1 MWGGPS
7 WTIME
12 GKSLPGGVGRWSL
25 CGHWVAHGTG
35 YYHPPREALRQTS
48 VPSLPL
54 RGIEALP
61 PRKDTKNLAELAG
74 SCLIL
79 SGDQRGLRH
88 FGLNFFTSVKMGR
101 GERWGCSA
109 KRKHQN
115 QDTG

>member
-1 MWGGPS
+1 M
-7 WTIME
+7 
-12 GKSLPGGVGRWSL
+12 
-25 CGHWVAHGTG
+25 
-35 YYHPPREALRQTS
+35 
-48 VPSLPL
+48 PSLPL
-54 RGIEALP
+54 RGMEALP

-109 KRKHQN
+109 KRNTKIKTQAESQLYHSVTLGKSLHFPETQFLHLQN
-115 QDTG
+115 GID